1 MRVIQNQII
10 KEVHSDFK
18 WRWVYMK
25 QAVVLLNVLLDS
37 YEVKILFKSIR
48 YEVTV

>member
-1 MRVIQNQII
+1 MRIIQNQII
-10 KEVHSDFK
+10 KEVHSGFK

-25 QAVVLLNVLLDS
+25 QAVVLSNALLDS
-37 YEVKILFKSIR
+37 YEVKILFNSIQ